1 MVNSADKK
9 RGMQLS
15 AIAVQGMIESQ
26 ARLENAGQRLASVG
40 EISPP
45 GVQPDTVDLSAEA
58 VSLLNARDEFSLNVA
73 MLKKANDIERQAI
86 DLLL

>member
-1 MVNSADKK
+1 MTRA
-9 RGMQLS
+9 
-15 AIAVQGMIESQ
+15 
-26 ARLENAGQRLASVG
+26 ENAAQRLSSIG
-40 EISPP
+40 TESPP

-58 VSLLNARDEFSLNVA
+58 VSLLEARNEFSLNVA